1 MTEFKVPFLVPIK
14 NTTDITTEIIRRC
27 EKILH
32 DDDEY
37 KKLKDIGNDFQS
49 VIPYGMSKELHEE
62 PYFNAKQVFKFV
74 DITNDKY
81 HIKHNLELGVHYIK
95 AKITND
101 KKSPNNMLTREGL
114 MLIMYMGKTKLAKTF
129 QKYVFDLLDGLWKK
143 HKEIMVSQMKITE
156 KNLEKE
162 IARRQDAE
170 TVNKQNIEIADAIYN
185 TDNHEQNKLELNI
198 LRRKTMTRYYVY
210 LVDWKFI
217 NTKYWKKYPMKE
229 EEEEKKAPP
238 KKNKTSDQAESTIVE
253 GIDLNSS
260 DDDSASQK
268 THIKAH
274 KRTKVN
280 LTDPHIN
287 GLDEYEFL
295 YTSVKDLKADEN
307 EPYYMCVTDREINSN
322 KESYKF
328 MRFLYLDKGVAGPH
342 YRTMIELLKYGEKYD
357 DRSAYPNV
365 VRIVDDKN
373 NTTLSE
379 NDVELESTE
388 TPVKRV
394 YKITYTDLIN
404 ARDRGFINNH
414 IDVIK
419 DIKKEKR
426 RS

>member
-1 MTEFKVPFLVPIK
+1 MDNTGYNEIDGSHTFVKKIIMEHYSHISEEDQK
-14 NTTDITTEIIRRC
+14 NFDKIRVYNTVKDPVFNGIDVYYC
-27 EKILH
+27 
-32 DDDEY
+32 
-37 KKLKDIGNDFQS
+37 LK
-49 VIPYGMSKELHEE
+49 
-62 PYFNAKQVFKFV
+62 
-74 DITNDKY
+74 
-81 HIKHNLELGVHYIK
+81 
-95 AKITND
+95 
-101 KKSPNNMLTREGL
+101 
-114 MLIMYMGKTKLAKTF
+114 KTKK
-129 QKYVFDLLDGLWKK
+129 KIERMYDDLLDDEVLRQQKVNGINRPINL
-143 HKEIMVSQMKITE
+143 ITE
-156 KNLEKE
+156 YGLIHACYLYKNDIAVVFQKFMREVIKQLKEKGVATMVDAHKQLSKELEKE

-229 EEEEKKAPP
+229 DEKKAPP
-238 KKNKTSDQAESTIVE
+238 KKNKTSDQSESTIVE

-260 DDDSASQK
+260 DDDSTSQK

-274 KRTKVN
+274 KRTKVD

-307 EPYYMCVTDREINSN
+307 EPYYICVTDKEINSN

-328 MRFLYLDKGVAGPH
+328 MRFLYLDKGAAGPH
-342 YRTMIELLKYGEKYD
+342 YKTMIELLKYGEKYD

-365 VRIVDDKN
+365 VKIVDGKN
-373 NTTLSE
+373 NTTLLE
-379 NDVELESTE
+379 NEVELESTE